1 MGMRV
6 DTDANMV
13 TDERQ
18 DTTDVRPPIPLPRN
32 RVGVNTQVQTPYMSI
47 ENDYPSTFKAKV
59 SKQQMYTDEGVT
71 FTDVTLDA
79 NEPNQVTHIVDPS
92 LQVSQDSL
100 KLLSARKGKKDDFIA
115 DDKVFYSQQRKKN
128 AFSVMVKRQ
137 PITSDL
143 AMDVVD
149 TRSAHSKNSNEQ
161 KSKNRRIGVK
171 HDNLRVRKTDA
182 YGYALNVSV
191 VDGHFS
197 AFDHKKARELAEEK
211 KEVYERTKKRKLL
224 DKSNKKRKWKKFS
237 RMNPDEKK
245 ERVSFLWEKVRH
257 FVKQIRFVKATQF
270 DIDQQFLNQ
279 FAQETSFND
288 TELVVKAQ
296 SDLD

>member
-1 MGMRV
+1 
-6 DTDANMV
+6 
-13 TDERQ
+13 
-18 DTTDVRPPIPLPRN
+18 
-32 RVGVNTQVQTPYMSI
+32 
-47 ENDYPSTFKAKV
+47 
-59 SKQQMYTDEGVT
+59 
-71 FTDVTLDA
+71 
-79 NEPNQVTHIVDPS
+79 
-92 LQVSQDSL
+92 
-100 KLLSARKGKKDDFIA
+100 
-115 DDKVFYSQQRKKN
+115 
-128 AFSVMVKRQ
+128 
-137 PITSDL
+137 
-143 AMDVVD
+143 MDVVD
-149 TRSAHSKNSNEQ
+149 TRSAHSKNSNEL

-257 FVKQIRFVKATQF
+257 FVK
-270 DIDQQFLNQ
+270 
-279 FAQETSFND
+279 
-288 TELVVKAQ
+288 
-296 SDLD
+296 